1 MNYKKTY
8 SFRLIILITL
18 ITAFFAAIIAAKSS
32 VNTAR
37 ADTDENRFTVN
48 QIKKITYLGED
59 LLKNDVNKKI
69 VFDAFEFKI
78 DNELISVNLEDCNII
93 SDKSI
98 DKPSTYYLGFEINY
112 NDKKYTANDV
122 ELVVDKRQVT
132 IYTLLNGETDLKIAE
147 GEDITIEYDYEG
159 AFEGDTEDGEAING
173 RKITTLKTS
182 VLQRPPFVE
191 YSFED
196 VTERTAI
203 IPSYA
208 YSDYYDFIYATS
220 YVTITR
226 SPVKNL
232 EVKEEDVVTVSVSG
246 DFGIRN
252 TLFFENIG
260 TSKQSVEYTE
270 IYTKINSIYGSNDI
284 LTDFES
290 IECYDIAL
298 LKNEEKVLEPN
309 ASLIKVKLGKN
320 STNRK
325 AYKVIALYNNGDSEI
340 LSCQLTED
348 REYLVFAASDFGSF
362 VVMGAVEGP
371 NILTYIIA
379 IFSGIL
385 VILIVVTFV
394 SLFRKKY

>member
-48 QIKKITYLGED
+48 QINKITYLGED
-59 LLKNDVNKKI
+59 LLKKDINKRI

-78 DNELISVNLEDCNII
+78 DNEVILVNLEDCNII
-93 SDKSI
+93 SDESI
-98 DKPSTYYLGFEINY
+98 VKPDTYYLGFEINY
-112 NDKKYTANDV
+112 NDKKYTASDV
-122 ELVVDKRQVT
+122 EFVVDKRQVT

-147 GEDITIEYDYEG
+147 GEDITIEYDYKG
-159 AFEGDTEDGEAING
+159 AFEVDTEDGEAING

-208 YSDYYDFIYATS
+208 DSDYYDFICETS

-246 DFGIRN
+246 DFSIRN

-260 TSKQSVEYTE
+260 TSKQSVEFTE

-284 LTDFES
+284 LTDFENL
-290 IECYDIAL
+290 ECYDIAL

-379 IFSGIL
+379 IVSGIL
-385 VILIVVTFV
+385 VILVVVTFV